1 MKTDYIEHI
10 KEGEYLAR
18 LLEFMF
24 DFLGHSRGKPVD
36 VSKIDVTTYTPDI
49 EAPEKDT
56 QWLLTHL
63 YYLCLKHV
71 PSLTKSWWID
81 CKSRQKVLA
90 VETWTE
96 KFVSMTYL
104 PLASTY

>member
-1 MKTDYIEHI
+1 MKTDYTEHV
-10 KEGEYLAR
+10 KEGEYLTR

-24 DFLGHSRGKPVD
+24 DFLGHGRGKPVD
-36 VSKIDVTTYTPDI
+36 VSKIDVTTYIPDI

-96 KFVSMTYL
+96 KFVSTAYL
-104 PLASTY
+104 PLVSIY